1 MAKEKESPEQPV
13 EEKIPPQ
20 QSKESGKAE
29 RMSERTPNQQNMYIS
44 ELLRK
49 KAQGQ
54 SMDALRGENQM
65 GHSLPCPARNQERN
79 KGQRYVV

>member
-29 RMSERTPNQQNMYIS
+29 RMSERTPNQK
-44 ELLRK
+44 EK
-49 KAQGQ
+49 
-54 SMDALRGENQM
+54 
-65 GHSLPCPARNQERN
+65 
-79 KGQRYVV
+79 

>member
-54 SMDALRGENQM
+54 SMDALRGENQLLKAKLKRLE
-65 GHSLPCPARNQERN
+65 S
-79 KGQRYVV
+79 GQ